1 MPTRHVVQF
10 FQSDESSLLS
20 NLCRYVAEGLE
31 AGEPVVILTDR
42 ARRDRLFS
50 ILELNGTEPDIGKQ
64 DGRLVVL
71 DSEQLLA
78 KILSGGKIDGERFND
93 IIGRAMRE
101 VVSRSRS
108 RRVRAYGDLVGTL
121 WQTGRHAAAIEL
133 ERYWNDLQAQIP
145 FDLYCGYPIDLF
157 GDDFHPSK
165 IDPLLCQ
172 HTHVV
177 AQLRNAE
184 LQSALDFAIYE
195 TFGRRLH
202 GSGTSI
208 KEHISTT
215 WPELPSPEATILW
228 IREYLPSQAE
238 EIIERA
244 RRYSEAAA

>member
-1 MPTRHVVQF
+1 MPTRHIVQF
-10 FQSDESSLLS
+10 FQSDESSLLH
-20 NLCRYVAEGLE
+20 NLSRYVTDGLE
-31 AGEPVVILTDR
+31 AGEPVVVLTDR
-42 ARRDRLFS
+42 DRRDRLFS
-50 ILELNGTEPDIGKQ
+50 VLELSGTEPDIGKQ

-78 KILSGGKIDGERFND
+78 KILSGGTIDGERFNS

-108 RRVRAYGDLVGTL
+108 RRVRAYGDLVGVL
-121 WQTGRHAAAIEL
+121 WKSGRHAAAVEL
-133 ERYWNDLQAQIP
+133 ERYWNDLQAQLP

-157 GDDFHPSK
+157 GDDFHPAR

-172 HTHVV
+172 HTNVV
-177 AQLRNAE
+177 AQLRNAD
-184 LQSALDFAIYE
+184 LQSALDFAMYE
-195 TFGRRLH
+195 TFGRRLR
-202 GSGTSI
+202 GSGSSI
-208 KEHISTT
+208 KEQIATI

-228 IREYLPSQAE
+228 IRQYLPSQAN